1 MKKTLIAIT
10 LASLIGCSSYQIVAL
25 PLPVMEELPRVQ
37 AVELQCLTGVTYDK
51 LRRRDILQEN
61 HIDKLEG
68 VIKSTH

>member
-25 PLPVMEELPRVQ
+25 PLPLMGELPKITP
-37 AVELQCLTGVTYDK
+37 VEVQCLTDETYDK

-68 VIKSTH
+68 VINSTH